1 MAMKEPSKAAYK
13 APHKTVYDKEPGNM
27 EKIVLEPR
35 RMAAKKRPETYRVA
49 AYCRVSTDT
58 DEQLGSFEAQ
68 VRAYTALIEAKP
80 GWELAGIYADEG
92 ISGTQAAGRPQ
103 FLRMIQDCEEGKID
117 LIITKS
123 ISRFARNTMECL
135 TYVRHLQNIGVHLF
149 FESNNID
156 TRVAFSEM
164 LLTIL
169 AAFAQEESRSI
180 SENTK
185 WGIRKRFENGIA
197 RWCNI
202 YGYKKDGESDYIVVP
217 EQAVVVQKI
226 FQMYELGS
234 SITDIWK
241 YLNQNRVPSPDGK
254 DGWARSIVQKM
265 LRNEKY
271 VGDLMLQKFLTS
283 DHISHRAVRN
293 PCTEVPAYYI
303 ENHHTPI
310 IDRKTYERVQ
320 VIRKMRGMGTALGR
334 KKSKCIQYPFGQMLS
349 CPYCG
354 QPLHQ
359 RQIPNRGNSTHA
371 QGWCCEVGLKAC
383 RGFIIRSVF
392 VEEAVL
398 RAYEMVDMG
407 AVIQKK
413 KMGKSAKTRA
423 AAEMFCR
430 VKEQHP
436 KLESVEYHWVDDLIA
451 KIMIGAHSYSPT
463 QIRRMQ
469 AAGEPFV
476 DDRTLTVFWKA
487 GLKTTVPTGIVLDK
501 DDPERLAERYRNYLE
516 NHKEYREQ
524 AKRQVEALYGPVD
537 ERAMANTIEANPDFD
552 PAGMEAA
559 YPDMEVK

>member
-1 MAMKEPSKAAYK
+1 M
-13 APHKTVYDKEPGNM
+13 
-27 EKIVLEPR
+27 
-35 RMAAKKRPETYRVA
+35 VA
-49 AYCRVSTDT
+49 R
-58 DEQLGSFEAQ
+58 
-68 VRAYTALIEAKP
+68 
-80 GWELAGIYADEG
+80 
-92 ISGTQAAGRPQ
+92 Q
-103 FLRMIQDCEEGKID
+103 F
-117 LIITKS
+117 
-123 ISRFARNTMECL
+123 F
-135 TYVRHLQNIGVHLF
+135 Y

-501 DDPERLAERYRNYLE
+501 DDPQRLAERYRNYLE
-516 NHKEYREQ
+516 NHKEYWEQ

-552 PAGMEAA
+552 PVGIEAA
-559 YPDMEVK
+559 YPDMEAK